1 MPHFVDDTVSDKG
14 TVNAYDSIGEAD
26 HASLEYMDV
35 RVRKGSSF
43 NIEIDGVH
51 QWQTKDG
58 ISLFENLVT
67 QRARK
72 TAIAMDSLIAKTIAH
87 GVEGRDYNGVKAGE
101 TPAPDSLHGKVKKFE
116 GAENAAGDRL
126 ADDVYD
132 ILVDMIQELDVNQ
145 APENR
150 YLIISPKV
158 KANLLRNPE
167 FKDAAHWGGG
177 SVMPTGQIGQILGLP
192 VFSTTTFGNHTRS
205 TQKFVRNAHM
215 DASGIDMILGATNAV
230 SLLVPHA
237 EMKAYEPEK
246 KFTQAVKSRVFYD
259 AKIIRPEQLVV
270 FGVKPKTAAVKA

>member
-14 TVNAYDSIGEAD
+14 TVNAYASIGEAD

-87 GVEGRDYNGVKAGE
+87 GVEGRDYNGVKAGK

-116 GAENAAGDRL
+116 SAENAAGDRL

-132 ILVDMIQELDVNQ
+132 VLVDMLQKLDVNQ

-158 KANLLRNPE
+158 KANLLRNQE

-177 SVMPTGQIGQILGLP
+177 SVMPTGQIGQILGLS
-192 VFSTTTFGNHTRS
+192 VFSSTTFGNHTRS
-205 TQKFVRNAHM
+205 MQKFVRNAHM

-237 EMKAYEPEK
+237 KIKAYEPEK

-259 AKIIRPEQLVV
+259 AKTIRPEQLVV
-270 FGVKPKTAAVKA
+270 FGVKPKATTGKA